1 MFEELYEDYLSHL
14 KIRRLVKAFS
24 IKSDC
29 SVKKYKLL
37 PYIYL
42 GQTPRDGED
51 REARHAAVHGVAESE
66 MTG

>member
-24 IKSDC
+24 IKSDY

-37 PYIYL
+37 PYI
-42 GQTPRDGED
+42 
-51 REARHAAVHGVAESE
+51 
-66 MTG
+66 